1 MMKIDNIKN
10 ISTKKGDSGTSRNY
24 SNETFTKD
32 DIVFETLGTN
42 DELSSVLGLVYHTT
56 QNAMIKTIQRT
67 LQDIN
72 ALIATNP
79 NAQKERYEALTQL
92 TEADVK
98 TLEQEETSILKTHPI
113 EPRFFLPGSETTL
126 GGAHYDYARTVCR
139 RAERMIVRFINMSE
153 RDDLSMARQYLN
165 RLSDLLFIWARRG

>member
-1 MMKIDNIKN
+1 MKIDNVKN

-24 SNETFTKD
+24 SNEAFSKD

-42 DELSSVLGLVYHTT
+42 DELSSVLGLAYHAT

-67 LQDIN
+67 IQDIN

-79 NAQKERYEALTQL
+79 ESQKTRYEALKPIKAADI
-92 TEADVK
+92 EAI
-98 TLEQEETSILKTHPI
+98 EQEEAQVLKSHPI

-126 GGAHYDYARTVCR
+126 KGAHYDYARTVCR
-139 RAERMIVRFINMSE
+139 RAERMLVRFINMRE
-153 RDDLSMARQYLN
+153 REDLSLARQYLN